1 MVRNS
6 HDLNE
11 NCLKNIKPPLTNPTP
26 HDGLHDGLLHAMRF
40 TLKQYNTC
48 QSKKN
53 RHLGKTN

>member
-1 MVRNS
+1 M
-6 HDLNE
+6 
-11 NCLKNIKPPLTNPTP
+11 NPKQMRKQP